1 MKMIERDCVICGPL
15 LGRFVKIGNLYG
27 PVFESLA
34 RDKYASNMRTNQ
46 LVSRVTSEPV
56 TST

>member
-1 MKMIERDCVICGPL
+1 MTVMERNCVVCGPV
-15 LGRFVKIGNLYG
+15 LGRFVQTGNLYG
-27 PVFESLA
+27 LVFESFA